1 MLYQAFLDGNGKS
14 KNVLGIL
21 YCELFHG
28 HNIWE
33 GIKCANSQFFDRFN
47 HVHCESVAISDFWAQ
62 NFGLPVYYVYISIS
76 NK

>member
-33 GIKCANSQFFDRFN
+33 GIKCANS
-47 HVHCESVAISDFWAQ
+47 
-62 NFGLPVYYVYISIS
+62 
-76 NK
+76 